1 MKTEQYLAVSALSYK
16 NLEAYVGYTIG
27 KLYSPDGP
35 LDNDFMNK
43 IENKALKDLSSWV
56 LINIRTSPSGLSA
69 AVFQNPETKEL
80 VFTFRGTEINSV
92 SDLGTDYELAVT
104 SAFRNEP
111 GQFSDAFQFYID
123 TINKLGKDNYS
134 SCSFTGH
141 SLGGAI
147 ASFLSYK
154 TNGASKAI
162 TFDAPGIGQFLPSS
176 VNPDNFKD
184 AITDYV
190 NENDYIGQY
199 GKQLGRTIYKKD
211 TGYKEFNNYMNN
223 AKTAAALAM
232 LRAIKEGNL
241 PSEIGYTAIYGILS
255 TEQNLANTVTD
266 AFTGAHGLDAILNP
280 DGTMSDDAP
289 KSNVADVAHGLQTG
303 AQVIGV
309 TQDGV
314 ISVAIGAK
322 TVTMTIMD
330 GAVNIAVAVG
340 DTIQNSVVSLV
351 GVAKDTINAA
361 AQTVVNLW
369 SDLLRLTA
377 GEQYYIYGTGGKDV
391 IDAPRILRNKA
402 EETRNW
408 WYERIGAVIEASGGD
423 DAMVGT
429 GYRDDIYGGAGD
441 DSIYGGSGDDILYGE
456 SGDDI
461 IKGGYGDD
469 MLFGGTGND
478 DLNGENGN
486 DTLDGGTG
494 DDLLSD
500 AYGDDVYIFGRG
512 YGRDTIADERP
523 PSVWYDFSGPYSGGE
538 NDTIIFRSN
547 VRPEDV
553 KVHRRGSWDLEF
565 RIKDTNDI
573 LLVKDY
579 FRLNSG
585 KHGVGAIEKIKFTST
600 NAVWRYADIVN
611 KARYVDE
618 SSPTDPKLFTGFDQ
632 DNIITA
638 GNADERLIGSNNND
652 ILYGMA
658 GDDVLESGNGND
670 ILDGGTGNDS
680 LMGGL
685 GDDTYIFGKGYGHDV
700 IDDKDIGSWA
710 GSHYDIDGG
719 KNDAIGF
726 LVGVSPEDV
735 KVHRRGSY
743 DLEFR
748 IKSTGETLYVKNFF
762 SNDSYQKYEGVG
774 MIESVHFADG
784 TTWTVDNIKDKA
796 RYIDEY
802 FVGYTNR
809 LYGYDGQDDIVTGSK
824 ADEII
829 ETGGG
834 NDLLYGNGGDDI
846 LNGGYGNDRL
856 YGGDGND
863 TLQAD
868 VDSSY
873 GTPGNDTLDGGAGND
888 ILRGGYGNDTYIFGK
903 GYGRD
908 VINDVHQYRD
918 YAGRISYSDGGSL
931 DVLVL
936 QPGVSPDDI
945 QVRRRGVNLELKI
958 LSTGDVVCISSFYDN
973 SYGKLGY
980 GAIERVQ
987 FADGTIW
994 NIDVLLDK
1002 ARYVDGHM
1010 NVDDPNR
1017 IDGYSYQNDILTAND
1032 NDNSIKTY
1040 SGDDVVY
1047 AFGGNDTIDTGE
1059 GDDIIDPGTGN
1070 DVVYDLQGNDVYI
1083 FGRGYGHDTIY
1094 DGRVGSYYDSP
1105 VDGGNRDKINIL
1117 PGVSSSDI
1125 TIKRHNNDM
1134 ILTVKGTDDQLDVIG
1149 FFADSSKSSHG
1160 VGVGAI
1166 EQICFTDGTIWEL
1179 SDIQDAVRHITEPVY
1194 SNADKDTY
1202 YGFES
1207 GDIIIGSNKNDEMYG
1222 CGGDDTLNG
1231 GVGNDKLDGGLGND
1245 TYVYAKNSGSD
1256 TICDSGGNDTIEL
1269 REIDYSSVEFLR
1281 YGDSLVIN
1289 TGKDSSNNSISIE
1302 KWSYGDIYR
1311 VENVKSSNGYSIT
1324 HTQID
1329 QLIQAMATFSQD
1341 TGMTWQQALEACP
1354 ADTTAILSQYWTA
1367 PTQ

>member
-211 TGYKEFNNYMNN
+211 NGYKEFNNYMNN

-429 GYRDDIYGGAGD
+429 GYRDDIYGGASD

-618 SSPTDPKLFTGFDQ
+618 SSPTDSKLFTGFDQ

-980 GAIERVQ
+980 GTIECVQ

>member
-211 TGYKEFNNYMNN
+211 NGYKEFNNYMNN

-618 SSPTDPKLFTGFDQ
+618 SSPTDSKLFTGFDQ

-980 GAIERVQ
+980 GAIECVQ

>member
-43 IENKALKDLSSWV
+43 IENKALKGLSSWV
-56 LINIRTSPSGLSA
+56 LINIRASPSGLSA

-289 KSNVADVAHGLQTG
+289 KSNVADVAQGLQTG
-303 AQVIGV
+303 AQVISV

-322 TVTMTIMD
+322 TITMTIMD

-377 GEQYYIYGTGGKDV
+377 SEQYYIYGTGGKDV

-408 WYERIGAVIEASGGD
+408 WYERIGAVIEASGDD

-478 DLNGENGN
+478 GLNGENGN

-547 VRPEDV
+547 VRPEDI

-565 RIKDTNDI
+565 RIKGTNDI

-618 SSPTDPKLFTGFDQ
+618 PSPADSKLFIGFDQ

-638 GNADERLIGSNNND
+638 SNADEHLTGYSNND

-748 IKSTGETLYVKNFF
+748 IKSTGETLYVNNFF

-784 TTWTVDNIKDKA
+784 TTWTVDDIKDKA

-834 NDLLYGNGGDDI
+834 NDLLYGNSGDDI

-980 GAIERVQ
+980 GAIECVQ

-1002 ARYVDGHM
+1002 ARYVDGPM

-1047 AFGGNDTIDTGE
+1047 AFGGNDMIDTGE

-1070 DVVYDLQGNDVYI
+1070 DVMYDLQGNDVYI

-1207 GDIIIGSNKNDEMYG
+1207 DDIIIGSNKNDEMYG

-1341 TGMTWQQALEACP
+1341 TGMTWQQALEAYQ

>member
-80 VFTFRGTEINSV
+80 VFTFRGTGINSV

-154 TNGASKAI
+154 SNGASKAI

-211 TGYKEFNNYMNN
+211 NGYKEFNNYMNN

-618 SSPTDPKLFTGFDQ
+618 SSPTDSKLFTGFDQ

-980 GAIERVQ
+980 GAIECVQ

>member
-211 TGYKEFNNYMNN
+211 NGYKEFNNYMNN

-618 SSPTDPKLFTGFDQ
+618 SSPTDSKLFTGFDQ

-685 GDDTYIFGKGYGHDV
+685 DDDTYIFGKGYGHDV

-980 GAIERVQ
+980 GAIECVQ

>member
-211 TGYKEFNNYMNN
+211 NGYKEFNNYMNN

-500 AYGDDVYIFGRG
+500 AYGDDVYMFGRG

-618 SSPTDPKLFTGFDQ
+618 SSPTDSKLFTGFDQ

-980 GAIERVQ
+980 GAIECVQ

-1105 VDGGNRDKINIL
+1105 VDGGNRDK
-1117 PGVSSSDI
+1117 
-1125 TIKRHNNDM
+1125 IKRHNNDM

>member
-1 MKTEQYLAVSALSYK
+1 
-16 NLEAYVGYTIG
+16 
-27 KLYSPDGP
+27 
-35 LDNDFMNK
+35 
-43 IENKALKDLSSWV
+43 
-56 LINIRTSPSGLSA
+56 
-69 AVFQNPETKEL
+69 
-80 VFTFRGTEINSV
+80 
-92 SDLGTDYELAVT
+92 
-104 SAFRNEP
+104 
-111 GQFSDAFQFYID
+111 
-123 TINKLGKDNYS
+123 
-134 SCSFTGH
+134 
-141 SLGGAI
+141 
-147 ASFLSYK
+147 
-154 TNGASKAI
+154 
-162 TFDAPGIGQFLPSS
+162 
-176 VNPDNFKD
+176 
-184 AITDYV
+184 
-190 NENDYIGQY
+190 
-199 GKQLGRTIYKKD
+199 
-211 TGYKEFNNYMNN
+211 
-223 AKTAAALAM
+223 
-232 LRAIKEGNL
+232 
-241 PSEIGYTAIYGILS
+241 
-255 TEQNLANTVTD
+255 
-266 AFTGAHGLDAILNP
+266 
-280 DGTMSDDAP
+280 
-289 KSNVADVAHGLQTG
+289 
-303 AQVIGV
+303 
-309 TQDGV
+309 
-314 ISVAIGAK
+314 
-322 TVTMTIMD
+322 MTIMD

-377 GEQYYIYGTGGKDV
+377 SEQYYIYGTGGKDV

-408 WYERIGAVIEASGGD
+408 WYERIGAVIEASGDD

-478 DLNGENGN
+478 GLNGENGN
-486 DTLDGGTG
+486 DALDGGTG

-618 SSPTDPKLFTGFDQ
+618 SSPTDSKLFTGFDQ

-784 TTWTVDNIKDKA
+784 TTWTVDDIKDKA

-980 GAIERVQ
+980 GAIECVQ

-1002 ARYVDGHM
+1002 ARYVDGPM

-1047 AFGGNDTIDTGE
+1047 AFGGNDMIDTGE

-1070 DVVYDLQGNDVYI
+1070 DVMYDLQGNDVYI

-1207 GDIIIGSNKNDEMYG
+1207 DDIIIGSNKNDEMYG

-1341 TGMTWQQALEACP
+1341 TCMTWQQALEAYQ

>member
-1 MKTEQYLAVSALSYK
+1 M
-16 NLEAYVGYTIG
+16 
-27 KLYSPDGP
+27 
-35 LDNDFMNK
+35 
-43 IENKALKDLSSWV
+43 
-56 LINIRTSPSGLSA
+56 
-69 AVFQNPETKEL
+69 
-80 VFTFRGTEINSV
+80 
-92 SDLGTDYELAVT
+92 
-104 SAFRNEP
+104 
-111 GQFSDAFQFYID
+111 
-123 TINKLGKDNYS
+123 
-134 SCSFTGH
+134 
-141 SLGGAI
+141 
-147 ASFLSYK
+147 SYK

-289 KSNVADVAHGLQTG
+289 KSNVADVAQGLQTG

-322 TVTMTIMD
+322 TITMTIMD

-469 MLFGGTGND
+469 
-478 DLNGENGN
+478 
-486 DTLDGGTG
+486 
-494 DDLLSD
+494 
-500 AYGDDVYIFGRG
+500 
-512 YGRDTIADERP
+512 
-523 PSVWYDFSGPYSGGE
+523 
-538 NDTIIFRSN
+538 
-547 VRPEDV
+547 
-553 KVHRRGSWDLEF
+553 
-565 RIKDTNDI
+565 
-573 LLVKDY
+573 
-579 FRLNSG
+579 
-585 KHGVGAIEKIKFTST
+585 
-600 NAVWRYADIVN
+600 
-611 KARYVDE
+611 
-618 SSPTDPKLFTGFDQ
+618 
-632 DNIITA
+632 
-638 GNADERLIGSNNND
+638 
-652 ILYGMA
+652 
-658 GDDVLESGNGND
+658 
-670 ILDGGTGNDS
+670 
-680 LMGGL
+680 
-685 GDDTYIFGKGYGHDV
+685 TYIFGKGYGHDV

-762 SNDSYQKYEGVG
+762 SNDSYQKYEDVG

-784 TTWTVDNIKDKA
+784 TTWTVDDIKDKV

-873 GTPGNDTLDGGAGND
+873 GMPGNDTLDGGAGND

-918 YAGRISYSDGGSL
+918 YVGRISYSDGGSL

-945 QVRRRGVNLELKI
+945 QVRRRGFNLELKI
-958 LSTGDVVCISSFYDN
+958 LSTDDVVCISSFYDN

-994 NIDVLLDK
+994 DIDVLLDK
-1002 ARYVDGHM
+1002 ARYVDEPM

-1047 AFGGNDTIDTGE
+1047 ALGGNDTIDTGE

-1070 DVVYDLQGNDVYI
+1070 DVMQDLQGNDVYI

-1117 PGVSSSDI
+1117 PGVSPSDI
-1125 TIKRHNNDM
+1125 TIRRHNNDM

-1194 SNADKDTY
+1194 SNDDKDTY

-1207 GDIIIGSNKNDEMYG
+1207 DDIIIGSNKNDEMYG

-1289 TGKDSSNNSISIE
+1289 TGKDSRNSISIE

-1311 VENVKSSNGYSIT
+1311 VENVKSSDGYSIT